1 MRSKFL
7 WFGVSALFILSC
19 SSKPTDDNP
28 IDEKED
34 PPPPIGQV
42 FPLSK
47 EKAERL
53 LKRLPALEELLS
65 DIKEFSLRDRSLP
78 PPKTAKTLNLAFAPV
93 DGEAPS
99 PNAEKLTLLR
109 HAPDGEVPIV
119 PNLSLTFSRPMVAL
133 GEAKKLSA
141 AEVPVKLTPQPEGD
155 WRWLGDKTLVFE
167 PALDRMPSAT
177 EYIAEVPAGTKSALG
192 ETIEAAQSFTFATPA
207 PRITSSYPDVYTAVG
222 LSPVVLMVFDQ
233 RVDAAAILKSMQ
245 VRAPAKA
252 TLHIASEK
260 ELAADAI
267 VTSRIKGLTPKTWA
281 AFAFDA
287 PLPSNTSI
295 QLTLPV
301 GAYSAEGP
309 RPTKTASSINFKTY
323 GPFSVT
329 AAGCS
334 YPGSPTCSPQDGWYV
349 YFTNP
354 IDNVKLKKES
364 LQIEPAPKS
373 YTANAYGGNE
383 LYIYGEFSPQT
394 TYKLTVKNDVV
405 DSFGQTLSAVKSF
418 TIKVGDA
425 VPSLVGP
432 STPNVVLDPLGN
444 PSFSIFSTGYKTL
457 EVSLYKVEPTQYKQ
471 FITYTQNR
479 YYDTKLAVPGT
490 LISTKS
496 LRISTPNEKTES
508 RIDVSE
514 ALKDGLGQV
523 AVVVK
528 PPSTTPRPTDYYNEP
543 EINVWAQ
550 ATKIGIDA
558 FSDNTDL
565 VAYVS
570 SLQDGTPLA
579 GVEVGFTTT
588 AIKVTSDE
596 NGMVKLAIPPT
607 LFSGV
612 SENQLIATKGSDVAL
627 LTESWGGSVGYY
639 QSTPDQ
645 LVWYVF
651 DDRHLYRPGEEVK
664 VKGWIRRNNYGKGG
678 DLTGIDK
685 AVTKLSYVLNDA
697 FGNEVAKGDAQL
709 NGLGGFDL
717 SMKLP
722 DTMNLGQANL
732 TLKSNSF
739 MEGREAYHYFDVQE
753 FRRPEF
759 EVKATASEGP
769 FFINSSATFAANAQ
783 YYTGGGLPNAPVTWE
798 ISASPSYFTPP
809 NQSEYS
815 FGSVSNPYFWSYRY
829 EPPAP
834 YVPPL
839 TVEGFTNE
847 LGNHETKFE
856 LKPLEK
862 AQAQSV
868 TAQATIM
875 DVNQQAWAA
884 SASIVVHP
892 SSVYVG
898 LKSDKYF
905 VEKGQ
910 EYPLDIIVSDIEG
923 KLTPQKKVALR
934 FAKVT
939 WEQEEGK
946 SVEKEGEPE
955 PCDITS
961 EDKPSKCTFHPKEG
975 GQFRV
980 TATVTDDQGR
990 KNESQLS
997 VWVSGEANNSRK
1009 LEQERV
1015 MLIPDQKEYKP
1026 GDIAKVLVI
1035 SPFSPAEGVFLVRRS
1050 GIVKSERFSIKDG
1063 SATLSVQIEDGH
1075 TPGVQ
1080 VSVALSGQAIR
1091 AGKDGKPDES
1101 LPKRPAFGAGVLT
1114 LSVPATHRTLEV
1126 KVTPNAKEIAPGVNT
1141 AISVLVKDAAGK
1153 PVKDADVTLVVV
1165 DEAVLSLGGYT
1176 SPDPIA
1182 ALYGGRYDPTREYY
1196 LRSFLQLEDPT
1207 KIPPP
1212 PPPPPPMGGAYDQP
1226 GSAINFATASVTAAP
1241 VEEISLETKADG
1253 KKSPAKPMLKMKNAD
1268 KSDRQERES
1277 DSDKSGGEG
1286 QNNGSP
1292 IQLRKEFGA
1301 LALFVG
1307 SATTDKKGL
1316 AKVEYKLPDNLTRYR
1331 VIAVV
1336 AAGDKNFGVGEET
1349 VTAKLPLMARA
1360 SAPRFLNFGDK
1371 ALIPVVLQN
1380 LTDKP
1385 MTVQVAMRATSL
1397 VSIEG
1402 DGFIATVPANDRL
1415 EVRFP
1420 VTVQK
1425 TGIVRFQV
1433 AASGTG
1439 KAKDAS
1445 EFTLPIYTPATT
1457 EANALYGVVD
1467 DGVIAQPIA
1476 TPKDAFPG
1484 YGGLEITTSST
1495 ALSSLTDAMVYL
1507 VSYPY
1512 ECSEQISSRVM
1523 AMAALKDV
1531 LTAFN
1536 APGLPSEAAMKTQI
1550 EADLKRLKE
1559 LQHYSGGFD
1568 FWRSDRKPWPYLTV
1582 HVTHALAR
1590 VKEKGFTVNP
1600 DMLRLAQNYLQSID
1614 SYLYDERYTDEAKD
1628 VIIAYSLY
1636 VRMLLGDADTN
1647 RAKSLLS
1654 KGFDKLSIESV
1665 GWILAVLSTDKT
1677 ATKEIDDIKT
1687 FLLSRVAET
1696 AGEAH
1701 FTTSYREED
1710 SYVLLSSDRR
1720 ADAVLLDALIR
1731 LNTATP
1737 NDSTKDLIVKLVA
1750 GLLNHRTAGRWGSTQ
1765 ENSFV
1770 LLALDNYFNTYEKAT
1785 PEFVA
1790 KAWLGDGYAGA
1801 QEFKGRTTE
1810 QKSLMVPMNALL
1822 EAGEQSI
1829 FTLSKEGTGRL
1840 YYRLGLTYAPKSLVL
1855 KPADFG
1861 FTVTRTYEGVDSPDD
1876 VTKGADGTWRVKAGA
1891 RVRVKL
1897 QMVAPTRRYHVAL
1910 VDPLPAGFEALNPEL
1925 KGTGALPPEQPVS
1938 EESENTGPWGRYYWW
1953 WGPWYQH
1960 ENLRDERVEAFT
1972 TLLWEGVHKYSYIA
1986 RATTPGTFIVP
1997 PTKAEEMYSPE
2008 IFGRA
2013 ATEKVIVEA
2022 PANGM

>member
-7 WFGVSALFILSC
+7 WFGVSAFFLLSC
-19 SSKPTDDNP
+19 SSKPAENLG
-28 IDEKED
+28 DEKED

-53 LKRLPALEELLS
+53 LKRLPALEELAS

-99 PNAEKLTLLR
+99 PNADKLTLLR
-109 HAPDGEVPIV
+109 HAPDGEIPIV
-119 PNLSLTFSRPMVAL
+119 PNVSLTFSRPMVPL

-141 AEVPVKLTPQPEGD
+141 AEVPVKLTPQPEGE

-167 PALDRMPSAT
+167 PALDRMPGAT
-177 EYIAEVPAGTKSALG
+177 EYTVEVPAGTKSALG
-192 ETIEAAQSFTFATPA
+192 ETIEAAQSFTFATPP
-207 PRITSSYPDVYTAVG
+207 PRVTSSYPDVYTAVG

-233 RVDAAAILKSMQ
+233 RVDAAAILTSLQ
-245 VRAPAKA
+245 VKTPAKA
-252 TLHIASEK
+252 TLHLATEK
-260 ELAADAI
+260 EIAADAE
-267 VTSRIKGLTPKTWA
+267 VTARVKGLTPKTWA

-287 PLPSNTSI
+287 PLPGNTSI
-295 QLTLPV
+295 RLTLPV

-309 RPTKTASSINFKTY
+309 RLTKAASSIDFKIY
-323 GPFSVT
+323 GPFSAT
-329 AAGCS
+329 TAGCS
-334 YPGSPTCSPQDGWYV
+334 YFGAPTCSPQDGWYV

-364 LQIEPAPKS
+364 FLIEPAPKS
-373 YTANAYGGNE
+373 YSVSAYGGAE

-405 DSFGQTLSAVKSF
+405 DSFGQKLSAEKSF

-457 EVSLYKVEPTQYKQ
+457 NVSLYKVEPTQYKQ
-471 FITYTQNR
+471 FITYTSNR
-479 YYDTKLAVPGT
+479 YYDAKLAVPGT
-490 LISTKS
+490 LISTKTLS
-496 LRISTPNEKTES
+496 ISTPNEKTES

-523 AVVVK
+523 AVVVN
-528 PPSTTPRPTDYYNEP
+528 PPSTKPRPTDYYYYEP
-543 EINVWAQ
+543 EISVWVQ

-558 FSDNTDL
+558 FSDSTDL

-588 AIKVTSDE
+588 ANKVTSDE

-607 LFSGV
+607 FLSG
-612 SENQLIATKGSDVAL
+612 SDNQLLATKGSDAAL
-627 LTESWGGSVGYY
+627 LTETWGGSVGYY
-639 QSTPDQ
+639 QSNADQ
-645 LVWYVF
+645 LVWYIF

-678 DLTGIDK
+678 DVMGLDK
-685 AVTKLSYVLNDA
+685 AASKVSYVLNDA
-697 FGNEVAKGDAQL
+697 FYNEVSKGEAQL
-709 NGLGGFDL
+709 NSLGGFDL

-722 DTMNLGQANL
+722 DTMNLGQASLSLN
-732 TLKSNSF
+732 SNSF
-739 MEGREAYHYFDVQE
+739 MDGKSTTHYFDVQE

-769 FFINSSATFAANAQ
+769 FFINTSATFTANAQ
-783 YYTGGGLPNAPVTWE
+783 YYTGGGLPNAPVTWQ
-798 ISASPSYFTPP
+798 ISSSPSYFTPP

-829 EPPAP
+829 ESPAP
-834 YVPPL
+834 YVPL
-839 TVEGFTNE
+839 TVEGFTND

-862 AQAQSV
+862 PQAQSF
-868 TAQATIM
+868 TAQATVM

-892 SSVYVG
+892 SSLYVG

-905 VEKGQ
+905 VERGQ

-939 WEQEEGK
+939 QEQEEGK

-961 EDKPSKCTFHPKEG
+961 EDKASKCTFHPKEG

-980 TATVTDDQGR
+980 TATITDDQGR

-997 VWVSGEANNSRK
+997 VWVSGETNNSRK

-1026 GDIAKVLVI
+1026 GDTAKILVI

-1050 GIVKSERFSIKDG
+1050 GIIKSEHFSIKEG
-1063 SATLSVQIEDGH
+1063 SATLSIPLEDAH

-1080 VSVALSGQAIR
+1080 VSVALSGQATR
-1091 AGKDGKPDES
+1091 AGKDSKPDES
-1101 LPKRPAFGAGVLT
+1101 LPKRPAFGAGVIT
-1114 LSVPATHRTLEV
+1114 LNVPAKHRTLEV
-1126 KVTPNAKEIAPGVNT
+1126 KVTPKAKEIAPGVET
-1141 AISVLVKDAAGK
+1141 SISVLVKDAAGK
-1153 PVKDADVTLVVV
+1153 PVKDADVALVVV

-1176 SPDPIA
+1176 TPDPIA
-1182 ALYGGRYDPTREYY
+1182 SLYGGRYDPTREYY

-1212 PPPPPPMGGAYDQP
+1212 APPPPPMGGADDLP
-1226 GSAINFATASVTAAP
+1226 GGNMPFATSAITAAP
-1241 VEEISLETKADG
+1241 MAEALEESKADG
-1253 KKSPAKPMLKMKNAD
+1253 KANPAKPQLKAKIAD
-1268 KSDRQERES
+1268 KSVRQERER
-1277 DSDKSGGEG
+1277 DGDGVVDEG
-1286 QNNGSP
+1286 QSNGSP
-1292 IQLRKEFGA
+1292 IQLRQEFGA

-1307 SATTDKKGL
+1307 SATTDKKGI

-1420 VTVQK
+1420 VTVKK
-1425 TGIVRFQV
+1425 TGVVRFQV

-1457 EANALYGVVD
+1457 EANALYGVID

-1476 TPKDAFPG
+1476 TPKDVFPG

-1495 ALSSLTDAMVYL
+1495 ALSSLTDAVVYL
-1507 VSYPY
+1507 YSYPY

-1523 AMAALKDV
+1523 SMAALKDV
-1531 LTAFN
+1531 LAAFN
-1536 APGLPSEAAMKTQI
+1536 APGLPSEAKMKAQI

-1559 LQHYSGGFD
+1559 MQHYSGGFD

-1600 DMLRLAQNYLQSID
+1600 DMLSRAQYYLQSID
-1614 SYLYDERYTDEAKD
+1614 TYLYDERYTDEAKD

-1636 VRMLLGDADTN
+1636 VRMLLGDIDTN
-1647 RAKSLLS
+1647 RAKRLLT

-1665 GWILAVLSTDKT
+1665 GWILAVLTKDTS
-1677 ATKEIDDIKT
+1677 ATKEIDEIKT
-1687 FLLSRVAET
+1687 FLLSRVAES

-1750 GLLNHRTAGRWGSTQ
+1750 GLLNHRTAGHWGSTQ

-1822 EAGEQSI
+1822 EAGDQSI

-1861 FTVTRTYEGVDSPDD
+1861 FTVTRTYEGVDSPED
-1876 VTKGADGTWRVKAGA
+1876 VTKDADGTWHVKAGA

-1925 KGTGALPPEQPVS
+1925 QGTGALPLEPPVS
-1938 EESENTGPWGRYYWW
+1938 EESESAGPWGRYYWW

-2022 PANGM
+2022 PANGL